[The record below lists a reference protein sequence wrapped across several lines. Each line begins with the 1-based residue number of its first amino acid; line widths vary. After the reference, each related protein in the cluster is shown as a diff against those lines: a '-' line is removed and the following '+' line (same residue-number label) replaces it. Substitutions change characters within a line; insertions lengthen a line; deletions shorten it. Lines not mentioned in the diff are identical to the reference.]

1 MDNSQ
6 LWRDVQEKAEE
17 NNVIKAT
24 DDFLAVHEQFCGKRK
39 SEILEAPDEV
49 RITGRT
55 YYVSNGGDDA
65 NDGLSPESPWKT
77 LEKVSGAELC
87 IGDGVRFNRGDL
99 FRGQVLT
106 RPGVTYAAYGS
117 GEKPKFYGWDKSL
130 ADEALWELYDR
141 EHHIWHLTESILD
154 CGSLVFND
162 GEFHSRKLI
171 PSYKNA
177 GFVCRDDESRPFNM
191 AVEMSRDLDMVCLY
205 DGRLT
210 TQPSKG
216 EAFPIPIMDG
226 QSLGDLYL
234 RCDRGNPAAVFR
246 SIEAMPRR
254 RMFVVGGNPDV
265 TIDNICIKYTG
276 EHAIAGGG
284 GCLKGLHVSNCEI
297 GWIGGSIQHYFGT
310 DPNYPQ
316 GGRGTVTRFGNG
328 VEIYGG
334 CDGYTVE
341 NCYIYQV
348 YDAAMTHQI
357 STGGGFFQLK
367 NIRYADNLVEY
378 CVYSIEYFLEK
389 NQGDTES
396 FIDGCEI
403 CGNILRYAG
412 YGWGQQRHNT
422 DTPAHIKGW
431 SYENTAANFSIHGN
445 IFDRAAYRMIHL
457 VAKKQGSCPGMESN
471 TYIQRLGLPLGQY
484 GANEVQEPM
493 NMVFDERAEEML
505 RTVVGEKNPTV
516 YFL

>member
-1 MDNSQ
+1 MLKATHDFLTAHEQ
-6 LWRDVQEKAEE
+6 YCQARKAE
-17 NNVIKAT
+17 
-24 DDFLAVHEQFCGKRK
+24 
-39 SEILEAPDEV
+39 ILNAADEV
-49 RITGRT
+49 KISGCT
-55 YYVSNGGDDA
+55 YYVSNDGDDT
-65 NDGLSPESPWKT
+65 NTGLSPESPWKT
-77 LEKVSGAELC
+77 LERVSEAELC
-87 IGDGVRFNRGDL
+87 IGDGVCFRRGDL
-99 FRGQVLT
+99 FRGQVRT

-117 GEKPKFYGWDKSL
+117 GEKPRFYGGDKSL
-130 ADEALWELYDR
+130 ADESLWELYDGAHR
-141 EHHIWHLTESILD
+141 IWHLTEPILD

-171 PSYKNA
+171 PSYKNG
-177 GFVCRDDESRPFNM
+177 GFVCRDDESLPFDM
-191 AVEMSRDLDMVCLY
+191 ATEMIYDLDMVCFY
-205 DGRLT
+205 DARLT
-210 TQPSKG
+210 THPSKG
-216 EAFPIPIMDG
+216 EDFPVPIIDD
-226 QSLGDLYL
+226 QSFGELYL
-234 RCDRGNPAAVFR
+234 RCDRGNPAWVFH

-254 RMFVVGGNPDV
+254 RVFVVGGNPDV
-265 TIDNICIKYTG
+265 TIDNLCIKYAG

-284 GCLKGLHVSNCEI
+284 GCLKGLRIFNCEI

-357 STGGGFFQLK
+357 STGGSYFQLK
-367 NIRYADNLVEY
+367 NIRYANNLVEY

-389 NQGDTES
+389 DPRDTQS
-396 FIDGCEI
+396 LIDGCEI
-403 CGNILRYAG
+403 SGNILRYAG

-431 SYENTAANFSIHGN
+431 SYENTARNFHIHDN

-457 VAKKQGSCPGMESN
+457 VAKERKSCPQMDNN
-471 TYIQRLGLPLGQY
+471 TYIQHLGYPLGQY
-484 GANEVQEPM
+484 GANEIQEPL
-493 NMVFDERAEEML
+493 NMVFDEQAEDTL
-505 RTVVGEKNPTV
+505 RKVFGESNSVVYYLDPDSGI
-516 YFL
+516 